1 MLDQS
6 DRDERLQPN
15 AQRVTRHLRV

>member
-15 AQRVTRHLRV
+15 AQRGTRHLRM